1 VRIVAINGS
10 HRGSKGLTQ
19 FLLSKVAAGARQA
32 GAEFESV
39 VLAEADINQCLGCQV
54 CRSQKS
60 YLRCVYEGKDDVL
73 EIFNKMRQANLLIFA
88 TPVYIFTMTGLMK
101 RLLDRIYSTGDTN
114 DLQLSRSGLFF
125 HHIDSELCSKPFALL
140 VCCDNIENETPRNVL
155 TYFKTYARFMDAR
168 IIGTLVR
175 KSGQLM
181 RQNELLPDGNS
192 NPRISKI
199 YAAFEQAGR
208 ELAISGKISAATQRQ
223 ANQSVLAIPFLG
235 LLLRIKPF
243 KKRMIAHACSQY
255 KKAAPESQEKGD

>member
-1 VRIVAINGS
+1 MRIVAINGS

-19 FLLSKVAAGARQA
+19 FLLDKVAVGARQA

-39 VLAEADINQCLGCQV
+39 VLAKADINQCLGCRV

-60 YLRCVYEGKDDVL
+60 YLRCVYEDKDDVL
-73 EIFNKMRQANLLIFA
+73 EIFNKMRQADLLIFA

-101 RLLDRIYSTGDTN
+101 RLLDRIYFTGDTN
-114 DLQLSRSGLFF
+114 DLRLSQSGLFF
-125 HHIDSELCSKPFALL
+125 HHIDAELCSKPFAVL
-140 VCCDNIENETPRNVL
+140 VCCDNLENETPRNVL

-181 RQNELLPDGNS
+181 RQNELLPNGS
-192 NPRISKI
+192 PNPRISKI

-208 ELAISGKISAATQRQ
+208 ELAINGRINAATQRR
-223 ANQSVLAIPFLG
+223 ANQSVLEIPCLE
-235 LLLRIKPF
+235 LLLKIKPF
-243 KKRMIAHACSQY
+243 KKRMLSHARSQY
-255 KKAAPESQEKGD
+255 KVAPENKEKEV